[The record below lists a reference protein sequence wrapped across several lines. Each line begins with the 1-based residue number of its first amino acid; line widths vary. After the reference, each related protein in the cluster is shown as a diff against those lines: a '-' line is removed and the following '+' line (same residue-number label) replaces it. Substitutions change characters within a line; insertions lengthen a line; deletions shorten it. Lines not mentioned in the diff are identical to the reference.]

1 MRSSISSSERLTAS
15 DRPGV
20 AQPVPVREVPP
31 QPWGAIFGAAVALTV
46 LMIAGWEWYWRDY
59 GATPAYRNSDG
70 LWAMQRRRIDA
81 GEGNATVLIGDSRIL
96 FDTQLPVWERLAGRR
111 PIQLALEG
119 TSPLFALEDL
129 AEDANFTGTLVVGV
143 SPDIY
148 FSGFEYRRTVYKH
161 FLEETPSQRAGQW
174 LSMHL
179 IEPFAAFYDPDYALL
194 TVLRRQNW
202 PARDGVPA
210 RIAVRR
216 ISVSEADRN
225 TRLWSKVE
233 NDLDYRELAR
243 KIWAQDFNEPPPTP
257 EQAAE
262 NASIL
267 EKQLVRSEAAVAK
280 LRARGVQVI
289 FVRAPSDG
297 EYLAYEDRI
306 FPRASTWD
314 ALLERT
320 RAPGIHF
327 QDYPELQGMYLP
339 EWSHLCFADA
349 ERFTAAL
356 YRLVERELS
365 ASTAARGR
373 PVAPNRP

>member
-15 DRPGV
+15 DRPGI

-31 QPWGAIFGAAVALTV
+31 QPWGAIFFTAVMMTV
-46 LMIAGWEWYWRDY
+46 LMLAGWEWYWRDY
-59 GATPAYRNSDG
+59 GATPAYRNSDA

-81 GEGNATVLIGDSRIL
+81 GEGDATVLIGASRIL
-96 FDTQLPVWERLAGRR
+96 FDVQLPVWERLAGRR
-111 PIQLALEG
+111 PIQLAIEG

-129 AEDANFTGTLVVGV
+129 ADDPNFTGRLVVGV
-143 SPDIY
+143 APDIY
-148 FSGFEYRRTVYKH
+148 FSGFQYRKTVYKH

-179 IEPFAAFYDPDYALL
+179 IEPFVAFYDPDYALI
-194 TVLRRQNW
+194 TVLKRQGW
-202 PARDGVPA
+202 PSREGVPM
-210 RIAVRR
+210 RRDVRK
-216 ISVSEADRN
+216 ISVMEADRN
-225 TRLWSKVE
+225 THLWSKVE
-233 NDLDYRELAR
+233 NDPQYRELAR
-243 KIWAQDFNEPPPTP
+243 TIWAQNFNRPPPTV

-262 NASIL
+262 SARVL
-267 EKQLVRSEAAVAK
+267 EEQIARSATAVAK

-289 FVRAPSDG
+289 FARPPSDG
-297 EYLAYEDRI
+297 EFLAYEDRV

-314 ALLERT
+314 ALLDRT
-320 RAPGIHF
+320 GSRGIHF

-339 EWSHLCFADA
+339 EWSHLCIADA
-349 ERFTAAL
+349 ERFTEAL

>member
-31 QPWGAIFGAAVALTV
+31 QPWGAIFFAAVMMTV
-46 LMIAGWEWYWRDY
+46 LMLGGWEWYWRDY
-59 GATPAYRNSDG
+59 GATPAYRNSDA

-81 GEGNATVLIGDSRIL
+81 GEGDATVLIGASRIL
-96 FDTQLPVWERLAGRR
+96 FDVQLPVWERLAGRR
-111 PIQLALEG
+111 PIQLAIEG

-129 AEDANFTGTLVVGV
+129 ADDPNFTGRLIVGV
-143 SPDIY
+143 APDIY
-148 FSGFEYRRTVYKH
+148 FSGFQYRKTVYKH

-179 IEPFAAFYDPDYALL
+179 IEPFVAFYDPDYALI
-194 TVLRRQNW
+194 TVLKRQAW
-202 PARDGVPA
+202 ASREGVPM
-210 RIAVRR
+210 RRDVRK
-216 ISVSEADRN
+216 ISVMEADRN
-225 TRLWSKVE
+225 THLWSKVE
-233 NDLDYRELAR
+233 NDPQYRELAR
-243 KIWAQDFNEPPPTP
+243 TIWAQNFNRPPPTV

-262 NASIL
+262 SARVL
-267 EKQLVRSEAAVAK
+267 EEQIARSAAAVAK

-289 FVRAPSDG
+289 FVRPPSDG
-297 EYLAYEDRI
+297 EFLAYEDRV

-314 ALLERT
+314 PLLDRT
-320 RAPGIHF
+320 GAPGIHF

-365 ASTAARGR
+365 AAPAARGR
-373 PVAPNRP
+373 PVAPETQ